1 MGSTAAG
8 YIALALTTHSAI
20 SGAHER
26 KIQAREARHAERD
39 RQKQADIVTQRERIK
54 QVRLAR
60 IKRAQ
65 AAAAATVSGGTG
77 GSGLIGVQSNVQQQL
92 GSNLS
97 FLDQNQA
104 ISAEISRLNISGIN
118 HANNAAQADA
128 IGGIASSIFMANSG
142 YKSLF
147 DGAASTPAP
156 KLGTPNPHG

>member
-1 MGSTAAG
+1 MGDPVIG
-8 YIALALTTHSAI
+8 YIALGLSAHSAI

-39 RQKQADIVTQRERIK
+39 RQKQADIATQRERIK
-54 QVRLAR
+54 QVRTAR

-65 AAAAATVSGGTG
+65 AAAAATVGGGTG

-104 ISAEISRLNISGIN
+104 LSSEISSLNISGIN
-118 HANNAAQADA
+118 HANNAAQSDA
-128 IGGIASSIFMANSG
+128 IGGLASQIFIANGG

-147 DGAASTPAP
+147 DSATP
-156 KLGTPNPHG
+156 TPSGRPPGHP